1 MTAVQ
6 FRRNGG
12 IDRSTKSPR
21 KERPMKCTSCGGRL
35 QGTMT
40 FCPFCGVR
48 QDVNLRQIHFR
59 DLGVDASLPCPHCT
73 TPLGLIEFDT
83 EPKIRI
89 ERCTTCYGTFFNPG
103 ELEALLEAQTNP
115 LVWLDPAQINQ
126 IAADFGHEREI
137 IYHKCP
143 MCAERMSH
151 LNFGGHSGVIVDR
164 CGSHGVWL
172 EGSELRRLTEWWR
185 AGGKLIYQQHEAEKV
200 KRMYAP
206 VAENRRMAPLVTTES
221 MRPDDD
227 RPSGG
232 PDGWDVLAIVGGV
245 MSLFLD

>member
-1 MTAVQ
+1 
-6 FRRNGG
+6 
-12 IDRSTKSPR
+12 
-21 KERPMKCTSCGGRL
+21 MKCTSCGGRL

-59 DLGVDASLPCPHCT
+59 DLGADASLPCPHCS
-73 TPLGLIEFDT
+73 TPLDVIEFDTDT

-126 IAADFGHEREI
+126 IAADFSHNRDVI
-137 IYHKCP
+137 VYHRCP
-143 MCAERMSH
+143 MCQERMSH
-151 LNFGGHSGVIVDR
+151 LNFGGRSGVIVDR
-164 CGSHGVWL
+164 CGTHGVWL

-185 AGGKLIYQQHEAEKV
+185 AGGKLIYQQHEAERV
-200 KRMYAP
+200 KKMYAP
-206 VAENRRMAPLVTTES
+206 VVENRRRTPLVTTES
-221 MRPDDD
+221 LRFED
-227 RPSGG
+227 SKG
-232 PDGWDVLAIVGGV
+232 PDTLDVLTIVGGV
-245 MSLFLD
+245 LSAFLD